1 VSRRIGR
8 SASGGRL
15 APVSSPNDHAV
26 LAPVTFRPRRIRT
39 VCWVLAPVVF
49 VALALLG
56 TALTGSTG
64 SGTGVF
70 QRSDQIAMIGLG
82 LLAAAGILLFTRPKV
97 TADANGVRIR
107 NVIGGY
113 DLPWQ
118 VVRAVRFER
127 GNPWA
132 SLELLDD
139 DVVAVMAI
147 QAADKQYAV
156 TGVRALRAL
165 LAAHQTRT
173 SARTTRDHDGA
184 L

>member
-1 VSRRIGR
+1 
-8 SASGGRL
+8 
-15 APVSSPNDHAV
+15 VSSPNEPAAQ
-26 LAPVTFRPRRIRT
+26 APVTFRPRRIRA
-39 VCWVLAPVVF
+39 VCWVLAPVIF
-49 VALALLG
+49 VVLALLG

-82 LLAAAGILLFTRPKV
+82 VLAAAGILLFTRPKV

-118 VVRAVRFER
+118 VVRVVRFER

-139 DVVAVMAI
+139 DVIAVMAI

-165 LAAHQTRT
+165 LAAHQSSST
-173 SARTTRDHDGA
+173 APVTRDHGGDT
-184 L
+184 